1 MNMSN
6 SLILATAG
14 LGSLL
19 LPIVS
24 KIIFAV
30 VVYLVGKWLIKKLV
44 HLMEKSKRFSELDGA
59 VQTFARSAMK
69 MGLFALLFVSIIG
82 ILGVETSSIVAAVA
96 SCGVAVGLA
105 LQGALSN
112 LAGGIML
119 LIFKPFK
126 LGDYVDA
133 AGVSGTVTE
142 LTLFYTVLITPDN
155 KRITVPNGSLMN
167 SNVVDYSAEELRRV
181 DMSFSCAKG
190 ESPAR
195 VQEIMLS
202 VMQKHE
208 KVIQEGDK
216 APFARLSGGTN
227 ESMQFTGRVWCD
239 NADYWT
245 VYFDLTQG
253 ITEALG
259 AAGVQAP
266 AFRVINDK

>member
-1 MNMSN
+1 MAN
-6 SLILATAG
+6 SIVMATAG
-14 LGSLL
+14 IGALL
-19 LPIVS
+19 MPFIGKIVFA
-24 KIIFAV
+24 II
-30 VVYLVGKWLIKKLV
+30 VYLVGKWLIGKAV
-44 HLMEKSKRFSELDGA
+44 NLMVKSKRFAELDGA

-105 LQGALSN
+105 LQGALGN

-133 AGVSGTVTE
+133 AGVSGVVTE
-142 LTLFYTVLITPDN
+142 LTLFYTVITTLDN

-181 DMSFSCAKG
+181 DLSFSCAKG
-190 ESPAR
+190 EAPAR
-195 VQEIMLS
+195 VQEIMLG

-208 KVIQEGDK
+208 KVLQEGAN

-227 ESMQFTGRVWCD
+227 DSMQFTVRAWCN
-239 NADYWT
+239 NADYWD
-245 VYFDLTQG
+245 VFFDLTQG

-266 AFRVINDK
+266 AFRVISDK

>member
-1 MNMSN
+1 MANTLVMAGAGIGAVLMP
-6 SLILATAG
+6 LI
-14 LGSLL
+14 
-19 LPIVS
+19 S
-24 KIIFAV
+24 KIVFALI
-30 VVYLVGKWLIKKLV
+30 VYLVGKWLIGKV
-44 HLMEKSKRFSELDGA
+44 ADLMEKSKKFKELDGA
-59 VQTFARSAMK
+59 VQTFARSAVK
-69 MGLFALLFVSIIG
+69 LGLFALLFVSIIG

-142 LTLFYTVLITPDN
+142 LTLFYTVITTVDN

-167 SNVVDYSAEELRRV
+167 SNVVDYSSEELRRV
-181 DMSFSCAKG
+181 DLSFSCAKG
-190 ESPAR
+190 EAPAR
-195 VQEIMLS
+195 VQEIMLG
-202 VMQKHE
+202 VMVKHE
-208 KVIQEGDK
+208 KVLQEGAQ

-227 ESMQFTGRVWCD
+227 DSMTFAVRAWCN
-239 NADYWT
+239 NADYWD
-245 VYFDLTQG
+245 VFFDLTQG

-266 AFRVINDK
+266 AFRVVSEK

>member
-1 MNMSN
+1 MANTLTM
-6 SLILATAG
+6 AAAG
-14 LGSLL
+14 LGTLL
-19 LPIVS
+19 LPIIG
-24 KIIFAV
+24 KIIFAII
-30 VVYLVGKWLIKKLV
+30 VYLVGKWLIDKV
-44 HLMEKSKRFSELDGA
+44 VCLMEKSKKFTELDGA
-59 VQTFARSAMK
+59 VQTFAKSATK
-69 MGLFALLFVSIIG
+69 LGLFALLFISIIG

-133 AGVSGTVTE
+133 AGVSGVVTE
-142 LTLFYTVLITPDN
+142 LTLFYTVITTLDN

-167 SNVVDYSAEELRRV
+167 SNVVDYSSEELRRV
-181 DMSFSCAKG
+181 DLAFSCAKG
-190 ESPAR
+190 EAPQR
-195 VQEIMLS
+195 VQEIMLG
-202 VMQKHE
+202 VMKQHE
-208 KVIQEGDK
+208 KVLQEGAN

-227 ESMQFTGRVWCD
+227 ESMDFTVRAWCN
-239 NADYWT
+239 NADYWD
-245 VYFDLTQG
+245 VFFDLTQG

-266 AFRVINDK
+266 AFRVVSENK

>member
-1 MNMSN
+1 MAN
-6 SLILATAG
+6 SIVLATAG
-14 LGSLL
+14 IGSLL
-19 LPIVS
+19 VPFLGKVV
-24 KIIFAV
+24 FAFI
-30 VVYLVGKWLIKKLV
+30 VYLVGKWLIRKVLG
-44 HLMEKSKRFSELDGA
+44 MMGRSKRFAELDGA
-59 VQTFARSAMK
+59 VRTFALSFAK
-69 MGLFALLFVSIIG
+69 LGLYALLFISIIG

-142 LTLFYTVLITPDN
+142 LTLFYTVLKTPDN

-167 SNVVDYSAEELRRV
+167 SNVVDYSCEDLRRV
-181 DMSFSCAKG
+181 DLAFSCAKG
-190 ESPAR
+190 ESPAKI
-195 VQEIMLS
+195 QEIMLG
-202 VMQKHE
+202 VMTRHE
-208 KVIQEGDK
+208 KVLQEGDK

-227 ESMQFTGRVWCD
+227 QSMDFTVRAWCS
-239 NADYWT
+239 NADYWD
-245 VYFDLTQG
+245 VFFDLTQG

-266 AFRVINDK
+266 AFRVVSDK

>member
-1 MNMSN
+1 MAN
-6 SLILATAG
+6 SIVMATAG
-14 LGSLL
+14 IGALL
-19 LPIVS
+19 MPFIGKIVFA
-24 KIIFAV
+24 II
-30 VVYLVGKWLIKKLV
+30 VYLVGKWLIGKAV
-44 HLMEKSKRFSELDGA
+44 NLMVKSKRFAELDGA

-105 LQGALSN
+105 LQGALGN

-142 LTLFYTVLITPDN
+142 LTLFYTVITTLDN

-167 SNVVDYSAEELRRV
+167 SNVVDYSTEELRRV
-181 DMSFSCAKG
+181 DLSFSCAKG
-190 ESPAR
+190 ESPAK
-195 VQEIMLS
+195 VQELMLGIME
-202 VMQKHE
+202 KHE
-208 KVIQEGDK
+208 KVLQEGDK

-227 ESMQFTGRVWCD
+227 ESMEFTVRAWCA
-239 NADYWT
+239 NADYWD
-245 VYFDLTQG
+245 VFFDLTQG

-259 AAGVQAP
+259 AAGVKAP
-266 AFRVINDK
+266 AFRVVSDK

>member
-1 MNMSN
+1 MAN
-6 SLILATAG
+6 SIVMATAG
-14 LGSLL
+14 IGALL
-19 LPIVS
+19 MPIIG
-24 KIIFAV
+24 KIVFALI
-30 VVYLVGKWLIKKLV
+30 VYTVGKWLIGKAV
-44 HLMEKSKRFSELDGA
+44 DLMVKSKRFAELDGA

-96 SCGVAVGLA
+96 SCGVAIGLA

-133 AGVSGTVTE
+133 AGVSGTVAE
-142 LTLFYTVLITPDN
+142 LTLFYTVLTTPDN

-167 SNVVDYSAEELRRV
+167 SNVVDYSAEETRRV
-181 DMSFSCAKG
+181 DLSFSCAKG
-190 ESPAR
+190 EDPRR
-195 VQEIMLS
+195 VQEIMLG

-208 KVIQEGDK
+208 KVLQDGAR

-227 ESMQFTGRVWCD
+227 DSMQFTARAWCG
-239 NADYWT
+239 NADYWD

-266 AFRVINDK
+266 AFRVVSDK

>member
-1 MNMSN
+1 MAN
-6 SLILATAG
+6 SIVMATAG
-14 LGSLL
+14 IGALL
-19 LPIVS
+19 MPFIGKIVFA
-24 KIIFAV
+24 II
-30 VVYLVGKWLIKKLV
+30 VYLVGKWLIGKAV
-44 HLMEKSKRFSELDGA
+44 NLMVKSKRFAELDGA

-105 LQGALSN
+105 LQGALGN

-133 AGVSGTVTE
+133 AGVSGVVTE
-142 LTLFYTVLITPDN
+142 LTLFYTVITTLDN

-181 DMSFSCAKG
+181 DLSFSCAKG
-190 ESPAR
+190 EAPAR
-195 VQEIMLS
+195 VQEIMLG

-208 KVIQEGDK
+208 KVLQEGDK

-227 ESMQFTGRVWCD
+227 ESMEFTVRAWCA
-239 NADYWT
+239 NADYWD
-245 VYFDLTQG
+245 VFFDLTQG

-266 AFRVINDK
+266 AFRVVNK

>member
-1 MNMSN
+1 MAN
-6 SLILATAG
+6 SIVMATAG
-14 LGSLL
+14 IGALL
-19 LPIVS
+19 MPLIG
-24 KIIFAV
+24 KIIFALI
-30 VVYLVGKWLIKKLV
+30 VYLVGKWLIGKAV
-44 HLMEKSKRFSELDGA
+44 NLMVKSKRFSELDGA

-119 LIFKPFK
+119 LIFKPFQ

-133 AGVSGTVTE
+133 AGVSGVVTE
-142 LTLFYTVLITPDN
+142 LTLFYTVITTVDN
-155 KRITVPNGSLMN
+155 KRISVPTGSLMI
-167 SNVVDYSAEELRRV
+167 SNVVDFTSEELRRV
-181 DMSFSCAKG
+181 DLSFSCAKS
-190 ESPAR
+190 EDPR
-195 VQEIMLS
+195 KVLEIMLGA
-202 VMQKHE
+202 MAKYE
-208 KVIQEGDK
+208 KIILEGDK

-227 ESMQFTGRVWCD
+227 DSMQFAARAWCS
-239 NADYWT
+239 NADYWD
-245 VYFDLTQG
+245 VYFDLTQS

-266 AFRVINDK
+266 AFRVVGDK

>member
-1 MNMSN
+1 MAN
-6 SLILATAG
+6 SIVMATAG
-14 LGSLL
+14 IGALL
-19 LPIVS
+19 MPFIG
-24 KIIFAV
+24 KIIFALI
-30 VVYLVGKWLIKKLV
+30 VYLVGKWLIGKAV
-44 HLMEKSKRFSELDGA
+44 NLMVKSKRFAELDGA

-133 AGVSGTVTE
+133 AGVSGVVTE
-142 LTLFYTVLITPDN
+142 LTLFYTVITTVDN

-167 SNVVDYSAEELRRV
+167 SNVVDYSSEELRRV
-181 DMSFSCAKG
+181 DLSFSCAKS
-190 ESPAR
+190 EDPR
-195 VQEIMLS
+195 KVQEIMLGA
-202 VMQKHE
+202 MAKYE
-208 KVIQEGDK
+208 KIIQEGDK

-227 ESMQFTGRVWCD
+227 DSMQFAVRAWCN
-239 NADYWT
+239 NADYWD
-245 VYFDLTQG
+245 VYFDLTQSV
-253 ITEALG
+253 TEALG

-266 AFRVINDK
+266 AFRVIGDK

>member
-1 MNMSN
+1 MAN
-6 SLILATAG
+6 SIVMATAG
-14 LGSLL
+14 IGALL
-19 LPIVS
+19 MPFIGKIVFA
-24 KIIFAV
+24 II
-30 VVYLVGKWLIKKLV
+30 VYLVGKWLIGKAV
-44 HLMEKSKRFSELDGA
+44 NLMVKSKRFAELDGA

-105 LQGALSN
+105 LQGALGN

-133 AGVSGTVTE
+133 AGVSGVVTE
-142 LTLFYTVLITPDN
+142 LTLFYTVITTLDN

-167 SNVVDYSAEELRRV
+167 SNVVDYSTEELRRV
-181 DMSFSCAKG
+181 DLSFSCAKG
-190 ESPAR
+190 ESPAK
-195 VQEIMLS
+195 VQELMLGIME
-202 VMQKHE
+202 KHE
-208 KVIQEGDK
+208 KVLQEGDK

-227 ESMQFTGRVWCD
+227 DSMQFTVRAWCN
-239 NADYWT
+239 NADYWD
-245 VYFDLTQG
+245 VFFDLTQG

-266 AFRVINDK
+266 AFRVISDK

>member
-1 MNMSN
+1 MSN
-6 SLILATAG
+6 SIVMATASIG
-14 LGSLL
+14 ALL
-19 LPIVS
+19 MPLIGKIVFA
-24 KIIFAV
+24 II
-30 VVYLVGKWLIKKLV
+30 VYLVGKWLIGKAVNLLV
-44 HLMEKSKRFSELDGA
+44 KSKRFGELDGA

-142 LTLFYTVLITPDN
+142 LTLFYTVITTVDN

-181 DMSFSCAKG
+181 DLSFSCAKG
-190 ESPAR
+190 EDPR
-195 VQEIMLS
+195 KVQEIMLG
-202 VMQKHE
+202 VMTKYE
-208 KVIQEGDK
+208 KILQEGDK

-227 ESMQFTGRVWCD
+227 DSMQFAARAWCE
-239 NADYWT
+239 NAAYWD

-266 AFRVINDK
+266 AFRVVSDK